1 MRWPPGCL
9 NGMKRGDHYGIG
21 FTGSSVR
28 LRPLPRWS
36 PTAAKMDCATTTLP
50 LSVSFITIHRLKR
63 RSASDGAWPDLT
75 EYHEAVQHPPR
86 AFADPGLKVVTLEL
100 DRFGMP
106 KPATG
111 ANAVVYKAKEPG
123 GFLSF
128 KKTWAIRCFLRP
140 ISDHAERYE
149 AISKHLGKVRLPYDV
164 NFRFLKQGI
173 QIRSSWFPIVKMQW
187 ADGDLLHSHIEKHLG
202 YPAALAALRAK
213 WVTLVRHLEAAQ
225 VAHGDLQHGNILV
238 RGGSIHLVDYDG
250 MWVPALRGR
259 HATETGHRAYQHP
272 ERSGQD
278 YGQAIDRFSALVIY
292 LSLAAL
298 ERDVT
303 LWERFHTGDNLIF
316 VREDFL
322 QVGRSAIWQQL
333 GRIGSREID
342 QLAAALAAMVQQHPM
357 KVGNLDIV
365 LKNPAS
371 YKSATSVPAST
382 PAQRVAPKPARVPT
396 PPVPSWMKKS
406 GYRDHSD
413 D

>member
-1 MRWPPGCL
+1 M
-9 NGMKRGDHYGIG
+9 
-21 FTGSSVR
+21 
-28 LRPLPRWS
+28 
-36 PTAAKMDCATTTLP
+36 
-50 LSVSFITIHRLKR
+50 
-63 RSASDGAWPDLT
+63 GAWPDLT
-75 EYHEAVQHPPR
+75 EYHEAVQHPQR
-86 AFADPGLKVVTLEL
+86 AFADLGLKAVTLEL

-106 KPATG
+106 KPASG
-111 ANAVVYKAKEPG
+111 ANAVVYKANEPG

-149 AISKHLGKVRLPYDV
+149 AISKHLGKVRLPYGV

-202 YPAALAALRAK
+202 YPAALAALRVK

-238 RGGSIHLVDYDG
+238 RVGSIHLVVYYG

-259 HATETGHRAYQHP
+259 HATEIGHRAYQHP
-272 ERSGQD
+272 ERSEQD
-278 YGQAIDRFSALVIY
+278 YGQEIDRFSALVIY

-316 VREDFL
+316 VREDFQQL
-322 QVGRSAIWQQL
+322 GRSAVWQQL
-333 GRIGSREID
+333 RRIGSREID
-342 QLAAALAAMVQQHPM
+342 QLAAAVAAMVQQHPM
-357 KVGNLDIV
+357 KVGTLDSV

-371 YKSATSVPAST
+371 YPASSKVPTSIPAST
-382 PAQRVAPKPARVPT
+382 PAQRVAPKPLPT

>member
-1 MRWPPGCL
+1 MR
-9 NGMKRGDHYGIG
+9 
-21 FTGSSVR
+21 
-28 LRPLPRWS
+28 
-36 PTAAKMDCATTTLP
+36 
-50 LSVSFITIHRLKR
+50 
-63 RSASDGAWPDLT
+63 AWPDLT
-75 EYHEAVQHPPR
+75 EYHEAVQHPPK
-86 AFADPGLKVVTLEL
+86 AFADPGLKAVTLEL

-111 ANAVVYKAKEPG
+111 GNAVVYKANEPG
-123 GFLSF
+123 GLLTF

-149 AISKHLGKVRLPYDV
+149 AISKHLRKVRLPYDV
-164 NFRFLKQGI
+164 NFQFLKQGI
-173 QIRSSWFPIVKMQW
+173 HIRSNWFPIVKMQW
-187 ADGDLLHSHIEKHLG
+187 AKGDLLHSHIEKHLG
-202 YPAALAALRAK
+202 YPAAVAALRAK
-213 WVTLVRHLEAAQ
+213 WAILVRHLEAAQ

-238 RGGSIHLVDYDG
+238 RGGSLQLVDYDG
-250 MWVPALRGR
+250 MWVPALSGR
-259 HATETGHRAYQHP
+259 HATEIGHRAYQHP

-278 YGQAIDRFSALVIY
+278 YGQEIDRFSALVIY

-316 VREDFL
+316 VREDFQQL
-322 QVGRSAIWQQL
+322 GRSAIWQQL
-333 GRIGSREID
+333 RRIGSREID

-357 KVGNLDIV
+357 KVGNLDSV
-365 LKNPAS
+365 LQNPAS
-371 YKSATSVPAST
+371 YPASSKVPTSIPAST
-382 PAQRVAPKPARVPT
+382 PAQRVAPKPARVAT

>member
-1 MRWPPGCL
+1 
-9 NGMKRGDHYGIG
+9 
-21 FTGSSVR
+21 
-28 LRPLPRWS
+28 
-36 PTAAKMDCATTTLP
+36 
-50 LSVSFITIHRLKR
+50 
-63 RSASDGAWPDLT
+63 
-75 EYHEAVQHPPR
+75 
-86 AFADPGLKVVTLEL
+86 
-100 DRFGMP
+100 
-106 KPATG
+106 
-111 ANAVVYKAKEPG
+111 
-123 GFLSF
+123 
-128 KKTWAIRCFLRP
+128 
-140 ISDHAERYE
+140 
-149 AISKHLGKVRLPYDV
+149 
-164 NFRFLKQGI
+164 
-173 QIRSSWFPIVKMQW
+173 
-187 ADGDLLHSHIEKHLG
+187 
-202 YPAALAALRAK
+202 
-213 WVTLVRHLEAAQ
+213 
-225 VAHGDLQHGNILV
+225 
-238 RGGSIHLVDYDG
+238 VDYDG

-259 HATETGHRAYQHP
+259 HATEIGHRAYQHP

-278 YGQAIDRFSALVIY
+278 YGQEIDRFSALVIY
-292 LSLAAL
+292 LSLTAL
-298 ERDVT
+298 ERDVN

-333 GRIGSREID
+333 RRIGSREID